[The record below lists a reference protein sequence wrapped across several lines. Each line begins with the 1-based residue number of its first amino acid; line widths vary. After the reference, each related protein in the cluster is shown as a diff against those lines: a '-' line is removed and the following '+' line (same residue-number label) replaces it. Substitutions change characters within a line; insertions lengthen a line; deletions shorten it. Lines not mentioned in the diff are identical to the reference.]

1 MSAERHSAAY
11 GLDLS
16 ANPPVCC
23 RATARGAVKTV
34 PWPPDDAMRRE
45 LSRGAV
51 PLAVAAPAPST
62 VVRRL
67 VAPFA
72 SARKAARVW
81 ASLLDMDLPFP
92 VEAAQCDYLPDGTED
107 GKACAIASAVRRAD
121 LQAFLAGA
129 AAEGAVPS
137 CCDAEALALWDQH
150 LAEAPPASESRA
162 AMLVHAAADHV
173 TVLRGRGRRLE
184 SVHVLRSVPSALPA
198 DRWRMRFRQL
208 AAGMAADGPADVWWS
223 GSGVGDACGMRK
235 ALSGEPG
242 LRHETHREPET
253 FLARGLARRAVG
265 GEYANLLP
273 DECLPPAVAGRRRAR
288 LRVLH
293 LSVIAVSLLVMVL
306 NAALRIRHAAE
317 REYLDQQ
324 LTDTASTIVK
334 DVPLVPGQEVLL
346 AQRAL
351 ADGGPVRETLRE
363 ARLPSPRAE
372 QALELLHGLAERGVR
387 FSRVAWTPAGL
398 EIAGGAPSPRA
409 VENLP
414 GGWSPSVSVQPEPG
428 GGQYVFRLK
437 GGWPGEP

>member
-11 GLDLS
+11 GLDL
-16 ANPPVCC
+16 AADPPVCC
-23 RATARGAVKTV
+23 RATARGAWKTV
-34 PWPPDDAMRRE
+34 PWPPDEAAQRE
-45 LSRGAV
+45 LARGAV
-51 PLAVAAPAPST
+51 ALAVAAPAPST

-67 VAPFA
+67 VAPFS

-92 VEAAQCDYLPDGTED
+92 VEAAQCDYAPGGTED

-121 LQAFLAGA
+121 LDAFLEDA
-129 AAEGAVPS
+129 AANGAEPS

-150 LAEAPPASESRA
+150 LYEVPPASDART

-184 SVHVLRSVPSALPA
+184 SVHVLRAAPSGLSA
-198 DRWRMRFRQL
+198 DRWRMRFSQL
-208 AAGMAADGPADVWWS
+208 AAGVAADGPADVWWS
-223 GSGVGDACGMRK
+223 GSGVGDGCAMRK
-235 ALSGEPG
+235 ALTGEPG
-242 LRHETHREPET
+242 LRHETHRGPET
-253 FLARGLARRAVG
+253 FLARALARRAVEG
-265 GEYANLLP
+265 CCANLLP
-273 DECLPPAVAGRRRAR
+273 AESLPPAVAGRRRAR
-288 LRVLH
+288 ARAVNLA
-293 LSVIAVSLLVMVL
+293 IIGVSLLVMAL
-306 NAALRIRHAAE
+306 NAALRIRHDAE
-317 REYLDQQ
+317 REYLDRQ
-324 LTDTASTIVK
+324 LADTASAIVK

-351 ADGGPVRETLRE
+351 ADGGPVRETLRG
-363 ARLPSPRAE
+363 ARLPSPSAE
-372 QALELLHGLAERGVR
+372 QALELLRGLAERGVR

-398 EIAGGAPSPRA
+398 EIAGSAPSPRT

-414 GGWSPSVSVQPEPG
+414 GGWSPNVSVQPEPG